1 MFLWETWVCPILGV
15 PIPVLTANPQQ
26 YSYDNLISTLMVI
39 IYKLVSINLQSYLHT
54 NGSFTGT
61 TFLLSTSG
69 KVIQSLSYV
78 IYGQY
83 QDFTDFTFL
92 SSFNILESQRYRLVK
107 SRTHRY
113 PTHCVSQQL
122 PTWLDN
128 NITFLRTRL
137 SWTRTV
143 LSIFRC
149 VNLFLCLLC
158 IHPSMIHICSH
169 PESLVITE
177 HNSLFHSTSPQS
189 PHDRSS

>member
-113 PTHCVSQQL
+113 PTHCVSKPL

-128 NITFLRTRL
+128 IQQHNLPEDEVVMDTYCSFYISLCQSVPALVVYPPFDAPHMLASRVTRHHRTQF
-137 SWTRTV
+137 TV
-143 LSIFRC
+143 S
-149 VNLFLCLLC
+149 
-158 IHPSMIHICSH
+158 
-169 PESLVITE
+169 
-177 HNSLFHSTSPQS
+177 FHVTTK
-189 PHDRSS
+189 SS